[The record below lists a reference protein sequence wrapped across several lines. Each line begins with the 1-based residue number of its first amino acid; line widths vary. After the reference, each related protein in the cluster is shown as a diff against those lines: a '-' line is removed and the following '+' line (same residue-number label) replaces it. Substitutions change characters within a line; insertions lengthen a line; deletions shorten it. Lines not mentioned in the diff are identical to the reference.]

1 MDRGRLKPVEGLRV
15 LSVDA
20 VLQICTSG
28 WLQLLLL
35 LLSAHE
41 VRERE
46 MRREGD
52 EG

>member
-35 LLSAHE
+35 LSAHE